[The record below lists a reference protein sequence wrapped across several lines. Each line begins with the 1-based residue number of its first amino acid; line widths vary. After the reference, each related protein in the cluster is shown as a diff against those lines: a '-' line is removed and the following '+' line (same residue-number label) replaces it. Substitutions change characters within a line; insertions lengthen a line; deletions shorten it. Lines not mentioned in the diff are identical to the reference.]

1 MRIVCPHCQSSVEV
15 LTGPPLEEGVL
26 CPSCGSSFRMEPGG
40 STAGWSPGESGRK
53 LGRFELIDRV
63 GVGAFGT
70 VFKARD
76 PELDRVVAIKVP
88 RAGCLHGPEDM
99 DRFLR
104 EARSVAQLSH
114 PSIVAVHEV
123 GQHDGVPYLVSDFVR
138 GVTLADLLTGRR
150 PSPNE
155 AARIVRAVAEALAYA
170 HERGVIHRDIKPSNI
185 LLDES
190 GTPRLTDFGLAKRDA
205 GEITL
210 TVEGQVLG
218 TPAYMSPEQARGEGH
233 QVDGRSDV
241 FSLGVVFYQLL
252 TGELPFRGNAR
263 MLMHQVI
270 NDDPRAP
277 RSLNDRIPRDLETVC
292 LKAMAKERSRRYQ
305 GARELADDLGRALN
319 HQPILARPPSR
330 WYRLRTFA
338 ARNRALVGGALA
350 TLAALLVGL
359 AATSAAL
366 VKARQEREH
375 ARSAERERTLELAHV
390 RAHAAR
396 LAAGRGEWAQAVAHY
411 DEALGLGHEDAVG
424 LRLGRLDCYVALHQ
438 YDRFFAEL
446 EELAGRSDLGP
457 HEGPVRLWQAQA
469 ALFSR
474 ARAGGDPVALIRRAL
489 EMDLPPADRAYARA
503 LLAKSSP
510 EAVALLQEAVELD
523 PFHPRAYELRA
534 QLLLLLGRVEEA
546 RKTLDRARMIRP
558 NAANLLATE
567 AMLLALEG
575 HMAEAEQRLDR
586 LAPDLGPDNSEVL
599 RRLLKLYAPVSREDI
614 YWRGPGLGVRFS
626 VIANLAGLLQQL
638 AVVLREPARRRPT
651 LWSEFPLLQMPFFKP
666 IDELSLF
673 KRLQQTDPFSLRDL
687 LSDLLL
693 IEPLLETITRINPE
707 GTAYYLHG
715 NVLQSAGR
723 LREAEQAYRLAVATP
738 ALTPCRRRALFE
750 LVRVQWRLAGGA
762 TSPEGRAWAAKAL
775 DNLRRLQAQ
784 GPLPDWAS
792 AEAARIA
799 LAADEPVLAL
809 ALIEDWQRRAPDDL
823 NALKLRVLAESSLGA
838 CERALATAAEA
849 ARKGP
854 DRGDVEDVQAEA
866 GRRLEA
872 LKAVLPVLEAKL
884 RLRRAFRLA
893 WAGDHAAAVSQAEKD
908 GGGKEADGPA
918 LYALACVHALAS
930 GAAGSDKG
938 LAADERRRQAERYAA
953 RAVELLA
960 QARAKGHFEG
970 AHRLAHFQ
978 ADADLAALRSRPD
991 FVALAAGL
999 GRR

>member
-1 MRIVCPHCQSSVEV
+1 
-15 LTGPPLEEGVL
+15 
-26 CPSCGSSFRMEPGG
+26 SFRMEAGG
-40 STAGWSPGESGRK
+40 STAGWSPGEAGRK
-53 LGRFELIDRV
+53 VGRFELIDRV
-63 GVGAFGT
+63 GSGAFGT
-70 VFKARD
+70 VYKARD
-76 PELDRVVAIKVP
+76 PELDRTVALKVP

-123 GQHDGVPYLVSDFVR
+123 GEHEGVPYLVSEFVR

-150 PSPNE
+150 PSPAE

-170 HERGVIHRDIKPSNI
+170 HERGVVHRDIKPSNI
-185 LLDES
+185 MLDDT
-190 GTPRLTDFGLAKRDA
+190 GVPRLTDFGLAKRDA

-292 LKAMAKERSRRYQ
+292 LKAMAKQRSRRYQ
-305 GARELADDLGRALN
+305 GARELADDLARALN
-319 HQPILARPPSR
+319 HRPILARPPSR

-338 ARNRALVGGALA
+338 VRNRALVGGALA
-350 TLAALLVGL
+350 TLTALLLGL

-366 VKARQEREH
+366 VKAREERAH
-375 ARSAERERTLELAHV
+375 ARNAERARTLELAHV

-396 LAAGRGEWAQAVAHY
+396 LAAGRGEWDRAVADF
-411 DEALGLGHEDAVG
+411 DEALKLGHEDEVG

-446 EELAGRSDLGP
+446 EGLAGRDDLGP

-474 ARAGGDPVALIRRAL
+474 NRAGGDPIALIRQAL
-489 EMDLPPADRAYARA
+489 AKDLPPADRAYARA
-503 LLAKSSP
+503 FLAKDSP
-510 EAVALLQEAVELD
+510 EAVGRLKEAVEAD
-523 PFHPRAYELRA
+523 PFHPRAYELLT
-534 QLLLLLGRVEEA
+534 QLLLLQGRVEEA
-546 RKTLDRARMIRP
+546 RKTLDRARMVRP

-575 HMAEAEQRLDR
+575 DSAGAEQRLDR
-586 LAPDLGPDNSEVL
+586 LTPDLGPENAEVL
-599 RRLLKLYAPVSREDI
+599 RRLLKLYGPVSREDF
-614 YWRGPGLGVRFS
+614 YWRGPGLGVRFA
-626 VIANLAGLLQQL
+626 VVADLASLVQQL

-651 LWSEFPLLQMPFFKP
+651 VWSEFPLLQMPFFKP

-673 KRLQQTDPFSLRDL
+673 KRLQRTDPFSLPAL

-693 IEPLLETITRINPE
+693 IEPLLETVARVNPE
-707 GTAYYLHG
+707 GTVYYLHG
-715 NVLQSAGR
+715 NVLQTAGR
-723 LREAEQAYRLAVATP
+723 LREAEQSYRLAVSTP

-762 TSPEGRAWAAKAL
+762 RSPEGKAWAAKAV
-775 DNLRRLQAQ
+775 DNLRRLQAR
-784 GPLPDWAS
+784 GPLPGWAS
-792 AEAARIA
+792 ADAARIA

-809 ALIEDWQRRAPDDL
+809 VLLDDWQRREPDDL
-823 NALKLRVLAESSLGA
+823 EALKLRVLAVSNLGA
-838 CERALATAAEA
+838 AS
-849 ARKGP
+849 
-854 DRGDVEDVQAEA
+854 
-866 GRRLEA
+866 
-872 LKAVLPVLEAKL
+872 KAKPHK
-884 RLRRAFRLA
+884 
-893 WAGDHAAAVSQAEKD
+893 
-908 GGGKEADGPA
+908 
-918 LYALACVHALAS
+918 
-930 GAAGSDKG
+930 
-938 LAADERRRQAERYAA
+938 
-953 RAVELLA
+953 
-960 QARAKGHFEG
+960 
-970 AHRLAHFQ
+970 
-978 ADADLAALRSRPD
+978 
-991 FVALAAGL
+991 
-999 GRR
+999 